1 MANNLQ
7 KQKSL
12 TQLFPT
18 KKNFDLQPDF
28 INLGVASGRALRLY
42 CTGIKRWAGIRF
54 NR

>member
-12 TQLFPT
+12 TLLFQRKT
-18 KKNFDLQPDF
+18 AFSLQPDF
-28 INLGVASGRALRLY
+28 INPGVACGRALRLY
-42 CTGIKRWAGIRF
+42 CTGIKRGAGIRC